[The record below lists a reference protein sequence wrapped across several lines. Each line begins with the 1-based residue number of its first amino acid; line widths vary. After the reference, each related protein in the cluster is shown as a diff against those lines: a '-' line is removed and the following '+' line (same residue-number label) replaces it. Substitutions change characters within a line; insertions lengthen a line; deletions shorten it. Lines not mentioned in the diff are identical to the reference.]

1 MTPPPPG
8 HLPGV
13 VHYDMFV
20 VPARSAAVIPF
31 LDGEAAR

>member
-13 VHYDMFV
+13 IHHDSF
-20 VPARSAAVIPF
+20 VPALSAAVILF

>member
-13 VHYDMFV
+13 IHSDSFF
-20 VPARSAAVIPF
+20 VPALSAAVIPF